1 MESTKH
7 FYLRIP
13 FCVTRAS
20 VTFKSSLHQKRM
32 LGSVSLKDGGVFV
45 GVGRYFRKVVIP
57 SEMHKYASHLSYVS
71 LLSLLSFFVDKHSL

>member
-7 FYLRIP
+7 FFLRIP

-32 LGSVSLKDGGVFV
+32 LGSVSLKDGGVYV

-57 SEMHKYASHLSYVS
+57 FRAAQVRKS
-71 LLSLLSFFVDKHSL
+71 LIIGFFT